1 MSEQDGR
8 ITRKEYYKIGL
19 EEIRENNNLKNVT
32 ITEHNKVVNA
42 ISIGLLFTFLRFKDS
57 FGEVE
62 FPLKYWI
69 YITYYD
75 GIIQHGCFLSD
86 PVGV

>member
-32 ITEHNKVVNA
+32 IN
-42 ISIGLLFTFLRFKDS
+42 
-57 FGEVE
+57 
-62 FPLKYWI
+62 
-69 YITYYD
+69 
-75 GIIQHGCFLSD
+75 
-86 PVGV
+86 